1 MGILVFILLVV
12 IMGLLMYTHA
22 EYKNR
27 KFYQHRVETLKEF
40 NKPIS
45 PTEFNRWFVNN
56 KNKEFYA
63 HGGIFLRLDKLSKSH
78 IVAFLYA
85 KKNPH
90 NLSHDTIT
98 ELSFISYSNE
108 LYMEKIIR
116 DNWHELN
123 ESDKDFQTI
132 LNYYLD
138 N

>member
-1 MGILVFILLVV
+1 MGILVFILSFIVLL
-12 IMGLLMYTHA
+12 LLMFYQT

-27 KFYQHRVETLKEF
+27 KFYQHKFETLKEI
-40 NKPIS
+40 NKSIS

-63 HGGIFLRLDKLSKSH
+63 HGGIFLRLDKLSTSH
-78 IVAFLYA
+78 IVAFLYV

-90 NLSHDTIT
+90 NLSHDAIT

-123 ESDKDFQTI
+123 ESGKDFQEI
-132 LNYYLD
+132 LNHYLE